1 MLYMLLIISSLHEA
15 RPMSVYKDLE
25 ACLDKKVI
33 MVAAGQDAHCIRLEE
48 PATTVRDLGQ

>member
-1 MLYMLLIISSLHEA
+1 MLLIISSLHEA